1 MALFLAV
8 LLAAIPANAGEVWT
22 SSSNNGTIAF
32 TDSPPSNSGFV
43 QFNVDGP
50 PPEVMHVNPENFPNI
65 DDYDGLI
72 LQSAWQHGVKPWL
85 VKAVMMAESGMN
97 PTAVSRAG
105 AQGLMQLMPPT
116 AKELGVTNAFDP
128 AECIDAGTRYLA
140 KMLDLFG
147 GDTRLA
153 LAGYNAGPNRVKRV
167 GRVPE
172 IDETQTYVKRVMALQ
187 HYFQRNRPIAA
198 E

>member
-8 LLAAIPANAGEVWT
+8 LLAGIPANAGEVWT

-85 VKAVMMAESGMN
+85 VKAVMLAESGMN
-97 PTAVSRAG
+97 PKAVSRAG

-116 AKELGVTNAFDP
+116 AKDLGVTNAFDP

-187 HYFQRNRPIAA
+187 HYFQRKRPIAA